1 MRSSPTISYRRRI
14 ARGWAVWGEGRLVTS
29 VPYKL
34 VDAKLLEAFP
44 QETTKA
50 AVGVSS
56 PWVALISYSDVN
68 GTKMAASC
76 LVPLEKIW
84 VLVGEGLVEEQN
96 LEKDANEGVAPAEF
110 KEPATPPGSMQVEDE
125 NTVVQEE
132 GSEGGVSAEGGG

>member
-1 MRSSPTISYRRRI
+1 MFTTFVIFDMCSILSILLVLQDAEFTNDFVQEEDSP
-14 ARGWAVWGEGRLVTS
+14 WVVWGERRLVKS

-44 QETTKA
+44 QKTTKTA
-50 AVGVSS
+50 AGVSS
-56 PWVALISYSDVN
+56 PWVALISYSDVS

-96 LEKDANEGVAPAEF
+96 LEKGAN
-110 KEPATPPGSMQVEDE
+110 K
-125 NTVVQEE
+125 
-132 GSEGGVSAEGGG
+132 